1 MAPPG
6 WLWQTD
12 WCMTC
17 LVYNLP
23 CAIVNRPHGAV
34 WFVSGQVLYTLSLCL
49 LYMAPFGVCVYVCVC
64 VWCMDQVIF
73 GENGVRD
80 SISEGKG
87 FVNLS
92 TVDPETSSRM
102 AEVRHMHAVTRYIG
116 AAVL

>member
-1 MAPPG
+1 MVCK
-6 WLWQTD
+6 WTSVVH
-12 WCMTC
+12 
-17 LVYNLP
+17 LVSLL
-23 CAIVNRPHGAV
+23 AVHG
-34 WFVSGQVLYTLSLCL
+34 
-49 LYMAPFGVCVYVCVC
+49 PIGVCLCMCVCVCVC

-73 GENGVRD
+73 GEDGVRD

-102 AEVRHMHAVTRYIG
+102 AEVRHMHAVTRYIE

>member
-1 MAPPG
+1 MVCK
-6 WLWQTD
+6 WTSVVH
-12 WCMTC
+12 
-17 LVYNLP
+17 LVSLL
-23 CAIVNRPHGAV
+23 AVHGPI
-34 WFVSGQVLYTLSLCL
+34 G
-49 LYMAPFGVCVYVCVC
+49 VC

-73 GENGVRD
+73 GEDGVRD

-102 AEVRHMHAVTRYIG
+102 AEVRHMHAVTRYIE